1 MVSYMVFWKTLKEF
15 TVLPSGIENHCH
27 CKYFI
32 YRSDA
37 EKFVDKLSANEDVTE
52 VKLRELM

>member
-1 MVSYMVFWKTLKEF
+1 MVFWKTLREF
-15 TVLPSGIENHCH
+15 TKLPSGIENHCH

-37 EKFVDKLSANEDVTE
+37 EKFIDELSANEDVTE